1 MITREEIHE
10 LAEFEDPS
18 ACALSFYFQPATP
31 RNKAHKEEA
40 ILTKD
45 LAREAMR
52 QLETRTK
59 SSSAGNSNNKS
70 NNKDKFESARA
81 DLDRIVRLSQDLRGN
96 GTHGHGARAKAV
108 FACSA
113 RGFWHEYDLPA
124 QLSGTQL
131 LVNRHFHLKPLAQ
144 LLGAFSSLGI
154 VLVDRHRARLFDL
167 RLGELT
173 ERMDFFHALTRR
185 GRGDGFG
192 GYDAGHVERRV
203 ADEALHHFK
212 FIAEFVKDALG
223 RSNKDRSSKG
233 KGDKDKGMFENW
245 ILGCQ
250 DTHWSQFEPQLHPY
264 AKQKLLGR
272 FTAEVAHVSNEEI
285 RSHAEKIFA
294 DAQERRCEEVFRET
308 LNQAHHNARGV
319 TGLRRV
325 LNALELGEVQ
335 TLLVGQNYHSQAVEC
350 SGCGHL
356 DAHLVNFC
364 PVCGRQTREVVDV
377 GEAILPWIIRH
388 NIELFY
394 VKDDPEFDKVGNIAA
409 LLRFRSEHSISNL
422 RSIADVPPKPSVSRR
437 ARLVGRYRGLASG

>member
-1 MITREEIHE
+1 MITREQIYE
-10 LAEFEDPS
+10 LAEFEDQS
-18 ACALSFYFQPATP
+18 ACALSFYFQPAPP

-52 QLETRTK
+52 QLENRVK
-59 SSSAGNSNNKS
+59 SSDSNSNH
-70 NNKDKFESARA
+70 KDKFESARA
-81 DLDRIVRLSQDLRGN
+81 DLDRIVRLSQDLRG
-96 GTHGHGARAKAV
+96 ARPHARAV

-113 RGFWHEYDLPA
+113 QGFWREYDLPA
-124 QLSGTQL
+124 QLSSTQL

-173 ERMDFFHALTRR
+173 ERMDFFHPLTRR

-203 ADEALHHFK
+203 ADEARQHFK
-212 FIAEFVKDALG
+212 FIAEFLKDAL
-223 RSNKDRSSKG
+223 G
-233 KGDKDKGMFENW
+233 KGDKDKKNMFEKW
-245 ILGCQ
+245 IVGCQ
-250 DTHWSQFEPQLHPY
+250 DIHWSQFEPQLHPY

-285 RSHAEKIFA
+285 RSHAERIFA
-294 DAQERRCEEVFRET
+294 DVQESRCQEVVREA
-308 LNQAHHNARGV
+308 LNQARHNARGA

-325 LNALELGEVQ
+325 LHALEFGEVQ
-335 TLLVGQNYHSQAVEC
+335 TLLVGQSYHSQAVEC

-356 DAHLVNFC
+356 DAHLVSFC

-377 GEAILPWIIRH
+377 GEAILPWVIRH
-388 NIELFY
+388 DIELFY
-394 VKDDPEFDKVGNIAA
+394 IKDDPEFDKVGNIAA
-409 LLRFRSEHSISNL
+409 LLRFRSEQNTNNVRSISDALPN
-422 RSIADVPPKPSVSRR
+422 PSRTRR
-437 ARLVGRYRGLASG
+437 ASLLTRYRGLASG